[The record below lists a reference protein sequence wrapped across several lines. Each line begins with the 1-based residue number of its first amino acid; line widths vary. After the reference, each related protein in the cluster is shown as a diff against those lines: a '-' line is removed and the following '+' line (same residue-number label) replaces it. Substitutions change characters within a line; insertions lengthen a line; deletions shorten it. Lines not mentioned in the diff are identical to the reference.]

1 MGDVKQR
8 TQRIYTK
15 ELNKPKGVRQGKS
28 TWVLILR
35 TLL

>member
-8 TQRIYTK
+8 IQRSYTK
-15 ELNKPKGVRQGKS
+15 ELKKPKGVRQGKS

-35 TLL
+35 